1 MQNLFSLI
9 KNFKEFVKDER
20 DFMGFVKDERE
31 ASKKMF
37 KKKDPSYMSL
47 HFFKI
52 KEEFVRAFVLIQLL
66 RIREG
71 VSSHEDIQLAL

>member
-9 KNFKEFVKDER
+9 KNFKE
-20 DFMGFVKDERE
+20 FVKDERE

-37 KKKDPSYMSL
+37 KKKDPSYTSSS

-52 KEEFVRAFVLIQLL
+52 KGGVVQIFVLMQPL
-66 RIREG
+66 RIGEG
-71 VSSHEDIQLAL
+71 VSSHEDIQLAV